1 MIQRGNI
8 SALFNSPFY
17 ENRVQKWLVYF
28 SPRQKNAVL
37 YFTLET
43 PFLSHGRVRNRHR
56 FDIPSRLTFRI
67 SCSTRLH
74 IGSIDYKNEA
84 KRRADWFYSLS
95 AATSVLSVCELSL
108 RHYCFKAVF
117 KKDTRH
123 VDDDCERKSL
133 IRYFS
138 SVSSKNT

>member
-1 MIQRGNI
+1 MIRRGNI
-8 SALFNSPFY
+8 SPLLNSPFH
-17 ENRVQKWLVYF
+17 ENRVQKWLIYF
-28 SPRQKNAVL
+28 SPRQKNVL

-95 AATSVLSVCELSL
+95 AATSVLSVCELSP
-108 RHYCFKAVF
+108 RHYCFKGVF
-117 KKDTRH
+117 KKDTRY
-123 VDDDCERKSL
+123 VDCERKSL
-133 IRYFS
+133 IRYLP
-138 SVSSKNT
+138 SVSLKNT

>member
-123 VDDDCERKSL
+123 VDDVCVRKSL